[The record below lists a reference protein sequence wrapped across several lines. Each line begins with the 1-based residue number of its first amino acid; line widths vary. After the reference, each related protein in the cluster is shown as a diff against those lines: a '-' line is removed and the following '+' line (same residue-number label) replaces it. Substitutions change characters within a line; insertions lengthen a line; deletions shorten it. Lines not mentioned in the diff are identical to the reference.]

1 MNFDDIQ
8 SLWNADDGGKDMV
21 VPDKVEK
28 IKAAHHPVDKIRRT
42 MKQEGWVQLLSIIIL
57 AFPPMYFKAQVL
69 VVAYYCLYGV
79 MLALSGYY
87 FYRFY
92 RFYRRLGSTVLS
104 AKEHLYEV
112 YYDIQLHIEMYRS
125 FTYGLLMLALGFV
138 TMYILIVPGSIRAA
152 IGNDFSSATVIK
164 TVVIFA
170 GFIAGIVVST
180 EIWVGRCYGKY
191 LKEIKKIKD
200 ELKEEI

>member
-21 VPDKVEK
+21 VPDNVEK
-28 IKAAHHPVDKIRRT
+28 IKSAHHPVVKIRKA
-42 MKQEGWVQLLSIIIL
+42 MKREGWVQLASIIIL
-57 AFPPMYFKAQVL
+57 AFAPMYFKSDIL
-69 VVAYYCLYGV
+69 TVAYYCLYGV

-92 RFYRRLGSTVLS
+92 LFYRRLGTAVLS

-125 FTYGLLMLALGFV
+125 FSYGLMMLALGFV
-138 TMYILIVPGSIRAA
+138 TMYVLTVPGSLHAA
-152 IGNDFSSATVIK
+152 IGNDFRGTTVIK
-164 TVVIFA
+164 TVFIFVV
-170 GFIAGIVVST
+170 FIGGIVVST
-180 EIWVGRCYGKY
+180 EMWIKRCYGMY

-200 ELKEEI
+200 ELKENI